1 MKCLELS
8 RVAFQAEDREQF
20 AVLFKGLLATHHV
33 YVALQV
39 IFFTDFVCLSWIL

>member
-1 MKCLELS
+1 M
-8 RVAFQAEDREQF
+8 EQF

-39 IFFTDFVCLSWIL
+39 RMILESGHA